1 MSWPVK
7 PLVCPGLGVLCSAW
21 LLAAPGLPPS
31 ETPELS
37 TLGRVLS
44 GNAAKEF
51 ARATSPRAFQFPRDH
66 GPHPEFRHEWWYVT
80 GHLNAAAGQRF
91 GFELTFFRLGLVPP
105 VPPRA
110 AGTTAAA
117 TAAAPVASTTSASAP
132 AISNWRARQIYV
144 AHFAVT
150 DIERQ
155 QFHVAERRSRDALG
169 LSGASLEPLA
179 VWIDDWK
186 LSANGEGTRWRLVAA
201 ESSLRL
207 ELQLDAIKPPVA
219 NGERGLSRK
228 SADDGNAS
236 YCYSVPRLAVRGTL
250 DRGAGA
256 LTVSGSAWLDR
267 EWGTTTLT
275 AEQAGWDWF
284 ALQFEDGTELMFYA
298 LRRRDGSRDPF
309 SAGTWVDQAGRV
321 TPLSASDVEIDV
333 LKHWDS
339 PRGGRYPAQWR
350 LRLPR
355 LALEVEIRP
364 LMAAQE
370 LDTTPRYWEGAV
382 DLNGRRGGKS
392 VAGRGYVELTGY
404 ASSR

>member
-1 MSWPVK
+1 VLFWPVK
-7 PLVCPGLGVLCSAW
+7 SLICPGLAVLCSAW
-21 LLAAPGLPPS
+21 LLAAPD
-31 ETPELS
+31 PELS

-91 GFELTFFRLGLVPP
+91 GFELTFFRLGLA
-105 VPPRA
+105 PPRPPTA
-110 AGTTAAA
+110 VGTTATA
-117 TAAAPVASTTSASAP
+117 TAAAPGASTTSAAAP
-132 AISNWRARQIYV
+132 AVSNWRARQIYV

-155 QFHVAERRSRDALG
+155 QFHVAERRSREALG
-169 LSGASLEPLA
+169 LAGASHEPLA
-179 VWIDDWK
+179 VWVDDWK
-186 LSANGEGTRWRLVAA
+186 LSANAAGTHWHLVAA
-201 ESSLRL
+201 SSPLRL
-207 ELQLDAIKPPVA
+207 ELDLEPLKAPVA

-228 SADDGNAS
+228 SADAGNAS
-236 YCYSVPRLAVRGTL
+236 YYYSVPRLAVRGTL
-250 DRGAGA
+250 DRDARA
-256 LTVSGSAWLDR
+256 LAVSGSAWLDR
-267 EWGTTTLT
+267 EWGTTALT
-275 AEQAGWDWF
+275 TEQAGWDWF

-298 LRRRDGSRDPF
+298 LRRRDGSRDPI
-309 SAGTWVDQAGRV
+309 SAGTWIERDGKA
-321 TPLSASDVEIDV
+321 TALAAAEVEIDV

-382 DLNGRRGGKS
+382 DVNGLRTGKPI
-392 VAGRGYVELTGY
+392 AGRGYVELTGY
-404 ASSR
+404 ARSE